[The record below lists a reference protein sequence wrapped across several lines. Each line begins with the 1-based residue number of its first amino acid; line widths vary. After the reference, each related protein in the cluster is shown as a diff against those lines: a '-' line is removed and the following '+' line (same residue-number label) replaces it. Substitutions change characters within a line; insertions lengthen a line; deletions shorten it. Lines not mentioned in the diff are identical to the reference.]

1 MKKAS
6 RIVSGPGVPA
16 TPVGYHHGDLRNAL
30 VEAAVQILSEKGVSG
45 LSLREVAR
53 RAGVSH
59 AAPYHHF
66 ADKDALLSA
75 ICDRGYQLLQQ
86 EMQKAHELGAV
97 ALDGVQNAGIAY
109 ARFAVTYPALFRLM
123 YTLER
128 PGEPSEAW
136 TQATTSMN
144 EGMLQGIQGATG
156 ASPDEA
162 RMIQF
167 TLWAAMHGL
176 IMLWLDGQLK
186 GIDRPL
192 EDVAYDLTLL
202 LGRIIKWKEPTS
214 IDAKADP
221 SG

>member
-6 RIVSGPGVPA
+6 RIVSRPGVAA

-86 EMQKAHELGAV
+86 EMQKGHELGGIAV
-97 ALDGVQNAGIAY
+97 DRLQNAGIAY
-109 ARFAVTYPALFRLM
+109 AYFAVEHPALFRLM
-123 YTLER
+123 YTWER
-128 PGEPSEAW
+128 VGEPSEEW
-136 TQATTSMN
+136 TKSTASMS
-144 EGMLQGIQGATG
+144 EAMIQGISEATG
-156 ASPDEA
+156 CSPEEA
-162 RMIQF
+162 LQIHL
-167 TLWAAMHGL
+167 TLWAAMHG
-176 IMLWLDGQLK
+176 IVMLWLDGQLRWV
-186 GIDRPL
+186 DRPL
-192 EDVAYDLTLL
+192 KNIAYDITIM
-202 LGRIIKWKEPTS
+202 LGRIMKWKEPTP
-214 IDAKADP
+214 IAAKEDP
-221 SG
+221 SS

>member
-6 RIVSGPGVPA
+6 RIVSHPGVAA

-66 ADKDALLSA
+66 TDKEALITA
-75 ICDRGYQLLQQ
+75 VCDHGYGLLQK
-86 EMQKAHELGAV
+86 EMQKGHELGQV

-109 ARFAVTYPALFRLM
+109 ARFAVDHPALFRLM
-123 YTLER
+123 YTWER
-128 PGEPSEAW
+128 VGEPSEEW
-136 TQATTSMN
+136 TNATTAMN
-144 EGMLQGIQGATG
+144 EGMVRGIMEVTG
-156 ASPDEA
+156 ISLEEA
-162 RMIQF
+162 RMIHF

-192 EDVAYDLTLL
+192 EEVAYDLTML
-202 LGRIIKWKEPTS
+202 LGRIINWKDPTPS
-214 IDAKADP
+214 AAKAEG